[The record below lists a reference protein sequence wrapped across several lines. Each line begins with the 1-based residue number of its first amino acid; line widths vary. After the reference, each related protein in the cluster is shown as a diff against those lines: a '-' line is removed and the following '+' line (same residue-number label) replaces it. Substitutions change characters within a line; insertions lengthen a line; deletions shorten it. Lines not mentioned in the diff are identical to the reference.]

1 MRAERKTRLVFPST
15 VWSSPLQVTGS
26 IAGCQ
31 EVRTGR
37 AGPSAEGPVSVTV
50 CSASGQLQ
58 EGKRH
63 KWSFLFPSSRILQR
77 DWKWRE
83 GVNLCAVRLCL
94 LPALFSSTPL
104 LLLHCSAR
112 AELPME
118 QLPHCTAQAQTPPA
132 PKLRRFTF

>member
-15 VWSSPLQVTGS
+15 VWSPPLQVTDF

-31 EVRTGR
+31 EVRTG
-37 AGPSAEGPVSVTV
+37 PEGPISVTAQLLANYRRGSYINGV
-50 CSASGQLQ
+50 FPPPSG
-58 EGKRH
+58 
-63 KWSFLFPSSRILQR
+63 RILQR

-94 LPALFSSTPL
+94 LPAIFSSTPL

-118 QLPHCTAQAQTPPA
+118 QLSDCAAQARTPPA
-132 PKLRRFTF
+132 PKLRRIIF